1 MDFDVEYVRAQFPA
15 LSMKVNGY
23 PAAFLDGPGGTQ
35 VPKRVI
41 DAVVD
46 YMIYKNAN
54 SGAVYKTSVDTDEML
69 IESHKALADF
79 LGCTWEEV
87 AFGHNTTTLCIK
99 LALSLTRDLKEGD
112 EVIITQIDHEANR
125 GPWESLSEKGIV
137 VKEARMDTNTCTLD
151 MEDFQS
157 KLSEKT
163 NIVAF
168 NYASNAVGTISDVKK
183 IIELVHDAGAI
194 AVVDAVHYALHG
206 PIDVK
211 EIDVDFLICSAYKF
225 FGPHIGVLY
234 GKREVF
240 ERIRTYKVRPQ
251 YNKIPYK
258 IETGTLNHEGI
269 AGAKAAVEFIADI
282 GAKYR
287 NIFREKTKGLSGR
300 RKDII
305 SGMLALEDYE
315 KPIAQSLIDELLKI
329 KEVRI
334 YGPPEGHPRTST
346 VSFII
351 EGIHSKKVA
360 EVLGEKGLFVWDG
373 DFYATRLVECLG
385 LVEHGG
391 LVRVGLAP
399 YNTMDEIKRL
409 VSEIKSLTK

>member
-1 MDFDVEYVRAQFPA
+1 MNFNVEYIRNQFPA

-35 VPKRVI
+35 VPQRVI
-41 DAVVD
+41 DAMVD

-54 SGAVYKTSVDTDEML
+54 SGAVYKTSMDTDEML
-69 IESHKALADF
+69 IESRKTLADF
-79 LGCTWEEV
+79 LGCAWEEV

-99 LALSLTRDLKEGD
+99 LALSLARDLKEGD

-125 GPWESLSEKGIV
+125 GPWETLTEKGIV
-137 VKEARMDTNTCTLD
+137 VKEVRMNTDTCTLD
-151 MEDFQS
+151 MEDFKK

-163 NIVAF
+163 KVAAF
-168 NYASNAVGTISDVKK
+168 NYASNAVGTISNVMNIVK
-183 IIELVHDAGAI
+183 LVHEAGAI

-206 PIDVK
+206 PINVM

-234 GKREVF
+234 GKREFF
-240 ERIRTYKVRPQ
+240 ERLRTYKVRPQ

-282 GAKYR
+282 GSKYTE
-287 NIFREKTKGLSGR
+287 NFREKTKGLSGR
-300 RKDII
+300 RKDVI
-305 SGMLALEDYE
+305 SGMLALEAYE
-315 KPIAQSLIDELLKI
+315 KPIAQYLIDELSKI
-329 KEVRI
+329 KKVKI

-346 VSFII
+346 VSFTV
-351 EGIHSKKVA
+351 ENTHSKKVA
-360 EVLGEKGLFVWDG
+360 ESLGEKGLFVWDG
-373 DFYATRLVECLG
+373 DFFATRLVECLG

-391 LVRVGLAP
+391 LVRIGLAP
-399 YNTMDEIKRL
+399 YNTIDEIERL
-409 VSEIKSLTK
+409 VSEIKKIAQ